1 MAMKCPECGAVS
13 EVKETR
19 LQKKGDVNRRTYQCY
34 GSYKTQEIHK
44 FLTHE
49 KIVSIRT
56 KTKA

>member
-13 EVKETR
+13 EFKETR
-19 LQKKGDVNRRTYQCY
+19 LQKKGYVNRRTYQCY

-49 KIVSIRT
+49 KIVSVRT
-56 KTKA
+56 KTKG

>member
-1 MAMKCPECGAVS
+1 MAMKCPVCGAVS

-19 LQKKGDVNRRTYQCY
+19 LQKKGDITRRTYQCY

-49 KIVSIRT
+49 KIVSVRT
-56 KTKA
+56 KPKP